1 MASRPTITIEILASA
16 RKAKQELDSL
26 HGKMKGA
33 FSKIGGVAKGTAIAM
48 AGAGAGVVAFGVKA
62 VKSASDLQQ
71 SVGAIDA
78 VFKGN
83 ASQMHAWANTAAK
96 DVGLTKNEF
105 NELGTL
111 IGSQL
116 KNGGTAMDQLAPK
129 TNKLISLGADLSSMY
144 GGTTREAVEALSS
157 ALKGER
163 DPIERYGVTLKQA
176 QIDAEAA
183 SLGFEK
189 VGGSL
194 SAEAN
199 QAATLSLIMKQTA
212 DAHGNFARESDT
224 LAHQQQVLGAQFEN
238 IKAKIG
244 MALLPAVSKILQ
256 LVAEKG
262 MPVIEKMSDT
272 LANNLEPVAMQ
283 LANWIV
289 TVMLPAIQMILPLLG
304 AILAAIAPIFSQI
317 VQMLMP
323 AITQLTAM
331 ITTHPA
337 LFGALATAIVG
348 VAGGFKLFAAGL
360 NIAKIAANGLKIVQ
374 LALNAAFAANP
385 IGLVITI
392 IAALVAAIMVAW
404 NTNEGFRNA
413 VIGAWN
419 AIKNATITIWN
430 AIKNFF
436 TAVWNAI
443 KAIFIGY
450 LTFYVNYWKTVWTII
465 QTVFTTIWNAIK
477 AFATVVWDLF
487 KTGFSAFLNFLNN
500 LWVKT
505 WNAIKA
511 IFTAIWNAI
520 KAFAVS
526 VWNTIKAFFMNWMK
540 TTQAFWEKTWNAIKV
555 FFVKIFTTMQSVVTK
570 VLTTIRNIFVNT
582 FKVITITIKKAFEI
596 IVNAIKTAFKT
607 MVNAVKKGVNQVV
620 NFVKGIGS
628 RIKNAIGNLGDILLG
643 PGRAIM
649 NGFLRGIKS
658 GFSAVKNFVSGIGKW
673 IAEHKG
679 PKSYDLQLLVPA
691 GNWIMQGLLKG
702 IESQRSNLGNL
713 LNDIASDVSSAKFGA
728 PIIRNSELTGG
739 AVRGGQNINI
749 TVQALTP
756 TMEVGRVVAEAVAA
770 YTQANG
776 RPVYA

>member
-26 HGKMKGA
+26 HGKMSGA
-33 FSKIGGVAKGTAIAM
+33 FSKIGGIAKGAAIAM

-116 KNGGTAMDQLAPK
+116 KNGGTAMEELAPK
-129 TNKLISLGADLSSMY
+129 TNKLIRLGADLSSMY

-194 SAEAN
+194 SAEAT

-224 LAHQQQVLGAQFEN
+224 LAHQQQVLSAQFDN

-244 MALLPAVSKILQ
+244 MAVLPAVSKILQ
-256 LVAEKG
+256 IVADKG
-262 MPVIEKMSDT
+262 MPIIEKLTDT
-272 LANNLEPVAMQ
+272 LSKNLEPVAMQ

-289 TVMLPAIQMILPLLG
+289 TVMLPAIQMILPLMG
-304 AILAAIAPIFSQI
+304 SIMAAIAPIISQI

-323 AITQLTAM
+323 ALTQLTAM
-331 ITTHPA
+331 ITAHPA

-348 VAGGFKLFAAGL
+348 VGGGIKLFAAGL
-360 NIAKIAANGLKIVQ
+360 NIAKTAATGLKIVQ

-392 IAALVAAIMVAW
+392 IAALVAALITAW
-404 NTNEGFRNA
+404 NTNEGFRKA
-413 VIGAWN
+413 VIGAWE
-419 AIKNATITIWN
+419 AIKSACEAVWN
-430 AIKNFF
+430 AIVNFF
-436 TAVWNAI
+436 KAIWEGIKKIFTFYLNFLFTFWKTIFLGIKTFFEAIWNGIKNVALAVWNAI
-443 KAIFIGY
+443 KSF
-450 LTFYVNYWKTVWTII
+450 
-465 QTVFTTIWNAIK
+465 FTAW
-477 AFATVVWDLF
+477 
-487 KTGFSAFLNFLNN
+487 LNGAKK
-500 LWVKT
+500 LWVST
-505 WNAIKA
+505 WNAIKSF
-511 IFTAIWNAI
+511 FTRVFGAI
-520 KAFAVS
+520 K
-526 VWNTIKAFFMNWMK
+526 NTVM
-540 TTQAFWEKTWNAIKV
+540 T
-555 FFVKIFTTMQSVVTK
+555 
-570 VLTTIRNIFVNT
+570 VLTTIANIFKKT
-582 FKVITITIKKAFEI
+582 FTAIKNIVTKVFSI
-596 IVNAIKTAFKT
+596 IVNAVKTAFT
-607 MVNAVKKGVNQVV
+607 GMVNAVRTGVGAVV
-620 NFVKGIGS
+620 NFARGIGGK
-628 RIKNAIGNLGDILLG
+628 IKNAVGNLGRILLG
-643 PGRAIM
+643 PGKAIM
-649 NGFLRGIKS
+649 DGLLGGIKH
-658 GFSAVKNFVSGIGKW
+658 GFNAIKKFVTKIGSW
-673 IAEHKG
+673 IAAHKG
-679 PKSYDLQLLVPA
+679 PKSKDLQLLVPA
-691 GNWIMQGLLKG
+691 GNWIMTGLMNGL
-702 IESQRSNLGNL
+702 ESQRSKLGRL
-713 LNDIASDVSSAKFGA
+713 LDDIAADVSGAEFGA
-728 PIIRNSELTGG
+728 PGMSDLSLAGVKAGN
-739 AVRGGQNINI
+739 GQNITIN
-749 TVQALTP
+749 VKALTP
-756 TMEVGRVVAEAVAA
+756 SLEVGRVVAEALNG

-776 RPVYA
+776 RSVAYA

>member
-1 MASRPTITIEILASA
+1 MASRPSITIEILASA

-33 FSKIGGVAKGTAIAM
+33 FSKIGGVAKGAAIAM

-116 KNGGTAMDQLAPK
+116 KNGGTAMEELAPK

-163 DPIERYGVTLKQA
+163 DPIEKYGVTLKQA

-224 LAHQQQVLGAQFEN
+224 LAHQQQVLSAQFDN

-244 MALLPAVSKILQ
+244 MAVLPAVSKILQ
-256 LVAEKG
+256 LVADKG
-262 MPVIEKMSDT
+262 MPIIEKMTDT
-272 LANNLEPVAMQ
+272 LSNNLEPVAMQ

-289 TVMLPAIQMILPLLG
+289 TVMLPGIQMILPLLG
-304 AILAAIAPIFSQI
+304 AILAAIAPIISQI

-337 LFGALATAIVG
+337 LFGALVTAVVG
-348 VAGGFKLFAAGL
+348 VAGGFKLFAAGI

-392 IAALVAAIMVAW
+392 IAALVAAIITAW
-404 NTNEGFRNA
+404 QTNEGFRNA

-430 AIKNFF
+430 AIKDFF
-436 TAVWNAI
+436 TAVWNVI

-450 LTFYVNYWKTVWTII
+450 LTFYVNYWKTAWTII
-465 QTVFTTIWNAIK
+465 QTVFITIWNGIK
-477 AFATVVWDLF
+477 AFATAVWN
-487 KTGFSAFLNFLNN
+487 G
-500 LWVKT
+500 
-505 WNAIKA
+505 IKA
-511 IFTAIWNAI
+511 FFTAWIKSFTAIWTTIWNGIKTIFQSVWNGI
-520 KAFAVS
+520 KAFATA
-526 VWNTIKAFFMNWMK
+526 VWNGIKAFFTAWLTGAKIM
-540 TTQAFWEKTWNAIKV
+540 WNAVWTGAKTLFVTVFNTIKTVATNVLNGIKTLFKTV
-555 FFVKIFTTMQSVVTK
+555 FVTIPNLIRNAFMAI
-570 VLTTIRNIFVNT
+570 VNTIR
-582 FKVITITIKKAFEI
+582 KAFE
-596 IVNAIKTAFKT
+596 N
-607 MVNAVKKGVNQVV
+607 MVSAVKNGIAGVMKWVQGLGQ
-620 NFVKGIGS
+620 KILA
-628 RIKNAIGNLGDILLG
+628 AIGNLAGILTA

-649 NGFLRGIKS
+649 DGFLNGIKA
-658 GFSAVKNFVSGIGKW
+658 GFGAVKNFVGGIASW

-679 PKSYDLQLLVPA
+679 PKSKDLKLLVPA
-691 GNWIMQGLLKG
+691 GKWIMTGLLEG
-702 IESQRSNLGNL
+702 LDSQRGKLGSL
-713 LNDIASDVSSAKFGA
+713 LDDIASDVTEAKFGA
-728 PIIRNSELTGG
+728 PIIPQAQLAGAGG
-739 AVRGGQNINI
+739 GGQNITI
-749 TVQALTP
+749 HVEALTP
-756 TMEVGRVVAEAVAA
+756 TMEVGRVVADALQR
-770 YTQANG
+770 YMSANG
-776 RPVYA
+776 RGI